1 MKYILIALIVVVLV
15 YVGEMDYAEEKARE
29 ETSVSASGR

>member
-1 MKYILIALIVVVLV
+1 MKYILIALIVTILV

-29 ETSVSASGR
+29 EASVSTSGR